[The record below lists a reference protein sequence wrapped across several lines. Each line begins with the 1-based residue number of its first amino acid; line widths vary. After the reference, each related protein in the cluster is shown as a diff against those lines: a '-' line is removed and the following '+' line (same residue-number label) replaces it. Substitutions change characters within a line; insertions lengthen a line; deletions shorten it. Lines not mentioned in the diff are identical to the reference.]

1 MIQALIGPVSDLIGK
16 FVEDKDKKNEL
27 AHSIATMA
35 ENHAQEIAL
44 AQIATNQAEAKSGS
58 LFVGGWRPAVGWVC
72 VSAFAYHYVIQPILM
87 FVLLATGVVLPELPQ
102 LNLGEMMPVLLGM
115 LGLGGMRTIEKYK
128 RVHRP

>member
-58 LFVGGWRPAVGWVC
+58 LFVGGWRPAVAC
-72 VSAFAYHYVIQPILM
+72 LH
-87 FVLLATGVVLPELPQ
+87 LLTIMLFSQYLCLFYLLLELYYPSC
-102 LNLGEMMPVLLGM
+102 LN
-115 LGLGGMRTIEKYK
+115 
-128 RVHRP
+128 

>member
-58 LFVGGWRPAVGWVC
+58 LFVGGWRPAVC

>member
-72 VSAFAYHYVIQPILM
+72 VSAFAYHYVIQPVLM